1 MKTRNIKFAGALL
14 LGLLIL
20 TTVNA
25 QPAQGG
31 RGLGPC
37 GAGEGY
43 GQRFASLDLTE
54 EQQEELTTLRT
65 EHYKEI
71 TPLRNKMAEL
81 RARERTLLSEEKVD
95 MKAVENTIDEQTDL
109 MNSMKKLQINHQL
122 EVKSILSD
130 EQMMK
135 LQMRRQ
141 SSQRDGFYGK
151 NSRRG
156 NRGAGMG
163 QGYRGYRGYRDYR
176 GI

>member
-14 LGLLIL
+14 FGLLIL
-20 TTVNA
+20 TAVNA
-25 QPAQGG
+25 QSRQGG
-31 RGLGPC
+31 RGHGSYE
-37 GAGEGY
+37 AGEGH
-43 GQRFASLDLTE
+43 GNRFARLDLTE

-65 EHYKEI
+65 GHYKEI

-95 MKAVENTIDEQTDL
+95 MTAVENTIDEQTDL

-135 LQMRRQ
+135 LEMRRQ
-141 SSQRDGFYGK
+141 FSQRDGFHRKG
-151 NSRRG
+151 SHRG
-156 NRGAGMG
+156 DRGMRMH
-163 QGYRGYRGYRDYR
+163 RGYRK
-176 GI
+176 I